1 MEQMD
6 EIDVIMNLIKVKVR
20 YKKRL
25 LLPALNSLQLSQIMQ
40 KTHKNIA
47 NKKENSIEWF
57 LCRK

>member
-1 MEQMD
+1 
-6 EIDVIMNLIKVKVR
+6 
-20 YKKRL
+20 
-25 LLPALNSLQLSQIMQ
+25 LQLSQIMQ